1 MTRLRAQGISLQ
13 FGEKPTLDDVSFDLE
28 VGEFAT
34 LIGPNGSGKSTLLK
48 VVAGILPLQGRGA
61 SGQVR
66 LGERDFLALDPRAR
80 ARAVAYVGAELRADF
95 PLTAME
101 TVSLGRICHG
111 AGSLSPL
118 SSLDEELIHQAMERC
133 LCWELRDRDIA
144 TLSGG
149 ERQLVALA
157 RALAQGA
164 TILLLDEALSR
175 MDLHHQARVGAMLR
189 GLVREHGYAVMLVS
203 HDVNLAAEWASTA
216 ILLKGGRKVAAGS
229 LGETLTEARLTEL
242 YPDSAIGVGRNPFTG
257 STMVHFRGI

>member
-48 VVAGILPLQGRGA
+48 VVAGILSLQGRGA

-118 SSLDEELIHQAMERC
+118 SSLDEELDAT
-133 LCWELRDRDIA
+133 WADIGTDA
-144 TLSGG
+144 WKCSIGVRTDDTGTFAVN
-149 ERQLVALA
+149 LVETS
-157 RALAQGA
+157 QTPTGA
-164 TILLLDEALSR
+164 TFRIS
-175 MDLHHQARVGAMLR
+175 QKP
-189 GLVREHGYAVMLVS
+189 
-203 HDVNLAAEWASTA
+203 ASG
-216 ILLKGGRKVAAGS
+216 KKVIADI
-229 LGETLTEARLTEL
+229 EV
-242 YPDSAIGVGRNPFTG
+242 YV
-257 STMVHFRGI
+257 

>member
-1 MTRLRAQGISLQ
+1 MTLLVAQGISIQ
-13 FGEKPTLDDVSFDLE
+13 FGEKPTLEDVSFE
-28 VGEFAT
+28 FGAGQFAT

-48 VVAGILPLQGRGA
+48 AVAGILPLQGRGA
-61 SGQVR
+61 AGRVR
-66 LGERDFLALDPRAR
+66 LGDSDFLALDPRAR
-80 ARAVAYVGAELRADF
+80 AQAVAYVGAELRADF
-95 PLTAME
+95 PLTAIE

-118 SSLDEELIHQAMERC
+118 SSLDHELIRQAMERC
-133 LCWELRDRDIA
+133 LCWELRDRDIS

-164 TILLLDEALSR
+164 KILFLDEALSR
-175 MDLHHQARVGAMLR
+175 MDLHHQARIGAMLR
-189 GLVREHGYAVMLVS
+189 VLVRENGYAVMLVS

-216 ILLKGGRKVAAGS
+216 LLLKAGRKVAAGPLS
-229 LGETLTEARLTEL
+229 ETLTEARLSEL

-257 STMVHFRGI
+257 SLMVHFRGN